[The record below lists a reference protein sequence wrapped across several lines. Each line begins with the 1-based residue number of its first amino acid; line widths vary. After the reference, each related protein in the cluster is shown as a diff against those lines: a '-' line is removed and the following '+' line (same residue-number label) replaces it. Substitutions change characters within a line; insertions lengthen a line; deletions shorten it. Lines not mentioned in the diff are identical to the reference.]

1 MDRHQLMNLAAPDA
15 VVALRSYARRFRE
28 LFTPAELRG
37 EDLDVATAGRDGWS
51 VAALLAAVDEH
62 LRAVQTGL
70 ARTLT
75 VEGPELPALFERPAP
90 AGGAAR
96 GSGVAAALARLE
108 ETVQAA
114 AQLVEGTPSRDWT
127 RPASVGG
134 APSSAHELLRE
145 LVAYGRT
152 ALDLLAHTVEDAR
165 RASN

>member
-28 LFTPAELRG
+28 LFSPAELRG

-51 VAALLAAVDEH
+51 VSALLVAVDGH
-62 LRAVQTGL
+62 LRAVQGGL
-70 ARTLT
+70 SRTLT
-75 VEGPELPALFERPAP
+75 ADAPTLPALFERPSP
-90 AGGAAR
+90 SGGSV
-96 GSGVAAALARLE
+96 GSGVAAALAQLD
-108 ETVQAA
+108 ETVQSA
-114 AQLVEGTPSRDWT
+114 AQLVERTPGKDWSRRAT
-127 RPASVGG
+127 VGG
-134 APSSAHELLRE
+134 AASSAHELLRE